1 MTFATE
7 AAKSASERFCL
18 VKISPRKLLTGGIS
32 LGGNNYQYNIGEG
45 YHITTIRVFPIDTN
59 VTFTYVAGVLLATSV
74 TNLLTNTV
82 IMNHDLFVTGTTSR
96 YTSGI
101 SGVDDAEW
109 LPYLAGYP
117 NFTQSMADIAEGV
130 FSLSGTEISLISVD
144 RWGQE
149 LFDANDSLSKAPI
162 TVWACIN
169 SVATNRRIFDGEVA
183 SARYAY
189 GKLTIEV
196 IDTFFKLQNTAS
208 FGTKSQSQIYAGN
221 SYTLYPDARDE
232 NKAMSLTFGR
242 SSPMTVTFG
251 WRHLDPYGTPN
262 GSLYHLSSGARAI
275 KISPNQPT
283 GSSTV
288 KFLCGRVIGSDVKRL
303 NFGTISSAY
312 ALYVERTVLR
322 ASNDPN
328 PSGTDLKIYD
338 KILYLEVSTFN
349 GEIGDYIPSVNG
361 WVCGY
366 EAGLFGSFNLAIG
379 CPLYTVDD
387 IYNSGNIPN
396 PTGPV
401 AIPSIPNN
409 TIPSVSC
416 WIAGGNNVK
425 YVDYYTGAFSLV
437 PHTVS
442 KAADTRYLK
451 FTVSTDTYT
460 FNGQDITL
468 VYAEISPTTNGLN
481 AFDQSNS
488 LLSATINCRISP
500 AAPMTHANALKYIVS
515 SAGMDINSA
524 SFTQADIDLSANVS
538 MTLPL
543 SEGSDFETYLSAAQL
558 IAKSTMGLLRVN
570 TSREVE
576 YEIIKNLAAMSI
588 DANRSTVNMLSDSTH
603 STIQYQDIYSAV
615 SFENGQLQDLTALAG
630 TGPKAFVESITAK
643 NLHKIDRI
651 KNVTHCLDSIQNRKS
666 VIAGYFAAPTV
677 EYQLTTASEDLS
689 SAIGDVVEITNTAVG
704 NDAGVAKALIVGID
718 QRASDTTIKLNE
730 IRGVT

>member
-59 VTFTYVAGVLLATSV
+59 VTFTYVAGVLVATSV

-149 LFDANDSLSKAPI
+149 LFGANDSLSKAPI

-169 SVATNRRIFDGEVA
+169 TVGTNRRIFDGEVA

-221 SYTLYPDARDE
+221 TYTLYPDARDE

-251 WRHLDPYGTPN
+251 WRHLDPYGSPN
-262 GSLYHLSSGARAI
+262 GSLYHLSEGIRAI

-283 GSSTV
+283 GATTI

-312 ALYVERTVLR
+312 AFYVQRQVQEVPGR
-322 ASNDPN
+322 
-328 PSGTDLKIYD
+328 PSPLLIYD
-338 KILYLEVSTFN
+338 KILYLEVDTFN
-349 GEIGDYIPSVNG
+349 GEIGDYIPTVGG

-366 EAGLFGSFNLAIG
+366 EAGLWGAYNLAIC
-379 CPLYTVDD
+379 CPDYGLSEL
-387 IYNSGNIPN
+387 NNGNIPN
-396 PTGPV
+396 PSGPV
-401 AIPSIPNN
+401 AVPSIPNN

-416 WIAGGNNVK
+416 WIDGGNGVQYK
-425 YVDYYTGAFSLV
+425 AYYYSLSLL
-437 PHTVS
+437 PSSVS
-442 KAADTRYLK
+442 KSADTRYLK

-468 VYAEISPTTNGLN
+468 VYAEISPVTNGLN
-481 AFDQSNS
+481 VLDQSNS

-515 SAGMDINSA
+515 SAAMDINSA

-588 DANRSTVNMLSDSTH
+588 DANRSTVNMLSDSTY

>member
-45 YHITTIRVFPIDTN
+45 YYISTIRVFPIDTN
-59 VTFTYVAGVLLATSV
+59 VTFTYVAGVLIATSV
-74 TNLLTNTV
+74 TDLLTNTV
-82 IMNHDLFVTGTTSR
+82 IMNHDLFVTGTTSK

-149 LFDANDSLSKAPI
+149 LFGANDSLSKAPI

-189 GKLTIEV
+189 GKLNIEV

-221 SYTLYPDARDE
+221 TYTLYPDARDE

-251 WRHLDPYGTPN
+251 WRHLDPYGSPN
-262 GSLYHLSSGARAI
+262 GSLYHLSEGIRAI

-283 GSSTV
+283 GSSTI

-312 ALYVERTVLR
+312 AFYVQRQVQSVPPT
-322 ASNDPN
+322 ATTTPPDP
-328 PSGTDLKIYD
+328 LIIYD
-338 KILYLEVSTFN
+338 KILYLEVDTFN
-349 GEIGDYIPSVNG
+349 GEIGDYIPTVGG

-366 EAGLFGSFNLAIG
+366 EAGLWGAYNLAIC
-379 CPLYTVDD
+379 CPEYKLSEL
-387 IYNSGNIPN
+387 NNGNFPN
-396 PTGPV
+396 PSGPV
-401 AIPSIPNN
+401 AVPSIPNN

-416 WIAGGNNVK
+416 WIDGGNGVQYK
-425 YVDYYTGAFSLV
+425 AYYYVLSLL
-437 PHTVS
+437 PSSVS
-442 KAADTRYLK
+442 KSADTRYLK

-468 VYAEISPTTNGLN
+468 VYAEISPVTNGLN
-481 AFDQSNS
+481 ILDQSNS

-677 EYQLTTASEDLS
+677 EYQLNTASEDLL